1 MSPVRMPM
9 IDTGDGQMDVISR
22 LLKDRIL
29 LLGQQV
35 DDEVANVLVAQ
46 LLYLANEDPTKD
58 ITLYINSPGG
68 SVSAGM
74 TGSEDLSNS
83 NSGSSANEC
92 FEGFSRTM
100 FKINHGLDKVVFK
113 PIAKGYRALPA
124 PIRKGTGN
132 VVDNLRSLLTVSNNV
147 LQGEFNKAGNNVARF
162 GINTTAGI
170 LGIFDPA
177 TRLGFEDQG
186 KEDFGQTLGV
196 WGTKSGCYFVLPILG
211 PTTTRDAIGLVGN
224 TILDPVYQI
233 THNTEISNGVV
244 GNGNY
249 SEHNYYYYRGTGAV
263 DFRAKNIESF
273 DSVEKNSID
282 LYASLKS
289 LYLQNRMQKIKN
301 EKSSIETQDDSD
313 WEEIDTN

>member
-1 MSPVRMPM
+1 M
-9 IDTGDGQMDVISR
+9 IRKIIYITIFAFFIQIS
-22 LLKDRIL
+22 I
-29 LLGQQV
+29 
-35 DDEVANVLVAQ
+35 AN
-46 LLYLANEDPTKD
+46 
-58 ITLYINSPGG
+58 
-68 SVSAGM
+68 AGA
-74 TGSEDLSNS
+74 TGSEELKSKS
-83 NSGSSANEC
+83 ESGAEEC

-100 FKINHGLDKVVFK
+100 FKFNHVLDGAIFEPV
-113 PIAKGYRALPA
+113 AKGYRSLPV

-132 VVDNLRSLLTVSNNV
+132 VVDNLRSLLTISNNL
-147 LQGEFNKAGNNVARF
+147 LQGDFDRAGNTAVRF

-170 LGIFDPA
+170 VGIFDPA
-177 TRLGFEDQG
+177 AKLGFEDQG
-186 KEDFGQTLGV
+186 REDFGQTLGA
-196 WGTKSGCYFVLPILG
+196 WGTESGCYFVLPILG

-233 THNTEISNGVV
+233 THNTEISNEVV

-289 LYLQNRMQKIKN
+289 LYLQSRNKKIAN
-301 EKSSIETQDDSD
+301 STSTVETQDDND
-313 WEEIDTN
+313 WDEIDTD